1 MSRLDKEIINNIKM
15 LGIDMINNAG
25 SGHPG
30 VVLSLTPLLYTLYKN
45 HLNVRPKEPNWI
57 NRDRLVLSNGHAS
70 AALYATLHLAGYD
83 IGIDD
88 LKEFRRINSIT
99 PGHPEVK
106 VTPGVDVSTGPLG
119 QGIANAV
126 GMALA
131 ERYLNSLV
139 TKVDPK
145 NKLIDYYTYC
155 ICGDGDLMEGISYE
169 ALSFASKQN
178 LNKLIIIYEANKISL
193 DGNVDET
200 FTENIE
206 DRFLS
211 LDMDVINVKNGT
223 NISSIDDAL
232 ERAKGNKRPTLVV
245 LNTIL
250 GKDSLLE
257 NTNKVHGNPLS
268 DNDIINL
275 RNKYKITSSFEVK
288 NEYYEEMQK
297 SIEKRMAKVNEKWN
311 NCYEKSCQIP
321 KINGI
326 INSLKTGNLNFE
338 FNSDNYKMNDNYQ
351 EDLRVGNNKIFNL
364 FASKSNFIL
373 SGSADVASSTKL
385 LINKEGLMSEKNPSN
400 RNIAFGVRE
409 HAMAAIANGMA
420 LSNIKVFI
428 STYLVFSDY
437 LKPAIRMSALM
448 NLPVVYIFTHDSIK
462 IGFDGPTHEAV
473 EQLSSLRLIPN
484 LVTFRPADINE
495 IIGTYEYISKNN
507 RPIAI
512 VLNKEDQPKI
522 NGTIPK
528 YVSFGAYPVKREK
541 EKMNAIFIASGSEL
555 NLALKIAK
563 ELFGYGIDARVVS
576 MPSLDVFLVQ
586 NPKYELQLLPK
597 SIKTFVFEFGSTL
610 IWNRFA
616 TGPEYIFGIDKFGKS
631 GRTNEL
637 LNEFNLD
644 EDAIKSK
651 IIELMK
657 NDIY

>member
-1 MSRLDKEIINNIKM
+1 MSKLDKEIINNIKM
-15 LGIDMINNAG
+15 LGIDMINIAG

-45 HLNVRPKEPNWI
+45 HLNIRPKEPSWI

-70 AALYATLHLAGYD
+70 AALYATLHVAGFD

-88 LKEFRRINSIT
+88 LKDFRRINSIT
-99 PGHPEVK
+99 PGHPETK

-139 TKVDPK
+139 KKVDSK

-155 ICGDGDLMEGISYE
+155 ICSDGDLMEGISYE

-178 LNKLIIIYEANKISL
+178 LNKLIIIYESNKISL
-193 DGNVDET
+193 DGNIDNT

-211 LDMDVINVKNGT
+211 LDIDVINVKNG
-223 NISSIDDAL
+223 NNLNSIDDAIN
-232 ERAKGNKRPTLVV
+232 EAKSNKRPTLII

-257 NTNKVHGNPLS
+257 NTNKVHGKPLTE
-268 DNDIINL
+268 NDIVNL

-288 NEYYEEMQK
+288 DEYYEKMQQDIK
-297 SIEKRMAKVNEKWN
+297 KRMAKVNEKWN
-311 NCYEKSCQIP
+311 ACYEKSCQVS
-321 KINGI
+321 KLNGI
-326 INSLKTGNLNFE
+326 ITSLKTGNLNFD
-338 FNSDNYKMNDNYQ
+338 FNSENYKMSDSYS
-351 EDLRVGNNKIFNL
+351 EGIREGNNKIFNL
-364 FASKSNFIL
+364 FANKSDFIL
-373 SGSADVASSTKL
+373 CGSADVSSSTKL
-385 LINKEGLMSEKNPSN
+385 LINKEGLMSDRNPLN

-409 HAMAAIANGMA
+409 HAMAAIANGIS

-428 STYLVFSDY
+428 STYLAFADY
-437 LKPAIRMSALM
+437 LKPAMRMSALM
-448 NLPVVYIFTHDSIK
+448 NLPVTYVFTHDSVK
-462 IGFDGPTHEAV
+462 IGYDGPTHEPI

-484 LVTFRPADINE
+484 LITIRPADINE
-495 IIGTYEYISKNN
+495 VLGTYEYISKHN
-507 RPIAI
+507 RPVCII
-512 VLNKEDQPKI
+512 LGNEEQKKLP
-522 NGTIPK
+522 NTNPK
-528 YVSFGAYPVKREK
+528 YVSVGAYPVKMEK
-541 EKMNAIFIASGSEL
+541 ENLNAIFIATGSEVS
-555 NLALKIAK
+555 LALKIANDLK
-563 ELFGYGIDARVVS
+563 IYGLDIRVVS
-576 MPSLDVFLVQ
+576 MPSVELFLSQ
-586 NPKYELQLLPK
+586 NSKYEMQLLPK
-597 SIKTFVFEFGSTL
+597 SIKTFVFEFGNEL
-610 IWNRFA
+610 IWNRF
-616 TGPEYIFGIDKFGKS
+616 TIGPEYIFGINQFGKS
-631 GRTNEL
+631 GRPNEV

-657 NDIY
+657 NKN

>member
-1 MSRLDKEIINNIKM
+1 MSKLDKEIINNIKM
-15 LGIDMINNAG
+15 LGIDMINTAG

-45 HLNVRPKEPNWI
+45 HLNIRPKEPNWI
-57 NRDRLVLSNGHAS
+57 NRDRVVLSNGHAS
-70 AALYATLHLAGYD
+70 AALYATLHLAGYN

-88 LKEFRRINSIT
+88 LKEFRRINSLT
-99 PGHPEVK
+99 PGHPEK
-106 VTPGVDVSTGPLG
+106 NVTPGVDVSTGPLG

-131 ERYLNSLV
+131 ERYLSSLI
-139 TKVDPK
+139 TKADSK

-178 LNKLIIIYEANKISL
+178 LNKLIIIYESNKLSL
-193 DGNVDET
+193 DGSVDNT

-211 LDMDVINVKNGT
+211 LDIDVINVKNGS

-232 ERAKGNKRPTLVV
+232 NRARGNKRPTLIV
-245 LNTIL
+245 LNTVL

-268 DNDIINL
+268 ENDIVNL
-275 RNKYKITSSFEVK
+275 RNKYKIASSFEVK
-288 NEYYEEMQK
+288 PEYYEEMQK
-297 SIEKRMAKVNEKWN
+297 TIEKRMTKINEKWN

-321 KINGI
+321 KINGV

-351 EDLRVGNNKIFNL
+351 EDIRIGNNKIFNL
-364 FASKSNFIL
+364 FASKSNFVL
-373 SGSADVASSTKL
+373 CGSADVSSSTKL
-385 LINKEGLMSEKNPSN
+385 LINKEGLMTEETPSN

-420 LSNIKVFI
+420 LSNIKVFV
-428 STYLVFSDY
+428 STYLAFSDY
-437 LKPAIRMSALM
+437 LKPALRMSALM
-448 NLPVVYIFTHDSIK
+448 NLPVVYIFTHDSIRT
-462 IGFDGPTHEAV
+462 GYDGPTHEAI

-495 IIGTYEYISKNN
+495 ILGTYEFISKYNC
-507 RPIAI
+507 PVAI
-512 VLNKEDQPKI
+512 VLGKEEQRKLP
-522 NGTIPK
+522 GTNPK
-528 YVSFGAYPVKREK
+528 YTSFGAYPVKRER
-541 EKMNAIFIASGSEL
+541 ERMNAILIASGSEVS
-555 NLALKIAK
+555 LALKLQN
-563 ELFGYGIDARVVS
+563 ELEHYGIDIRVVS
-576 MPSLDVFLVQ
+576 MPSVELFLKQ

-597 SIKTFVFEFGSTL
+597 NIKTFVIEFGSTL

-631 GRTNEL
+631 GKTNEL

-657 NDIY
+657 K